1 MEKLKIIAVDDEI
14 NFTDLLKQYFEPR
27 NYGIDI
33 ASNGDEAL
41 NLLDHK
47 KYDVVLM
54 DLKMVGLDGDEIM
67 KRIKTKKVDTR
78 VIFITAYAD
87 SGKTKKR
94 LLAEGAYAFV
104 EKPITSLKHLET
116 IVNEAVKKGKKG
128 ALC

>member
-1 MEKLKIIAVDDEI
+1 MEKLKIMTVDDEL

-41 NLLDHK
+41 RLLDQN

-67 KRIKTKKVDTR
+67 REIKTKKMDTR
-78 VIFITAYAD
+78 IIFITAYAD
-87 SGKTKKR
+87 SGRTKKR

-104 EKPITSLKHLET
+104 EKPIKSLKHLET
-116 IVNEAVKKGKKG
+116 IVNEAVKKEKRKED
-128 ALC
+128 